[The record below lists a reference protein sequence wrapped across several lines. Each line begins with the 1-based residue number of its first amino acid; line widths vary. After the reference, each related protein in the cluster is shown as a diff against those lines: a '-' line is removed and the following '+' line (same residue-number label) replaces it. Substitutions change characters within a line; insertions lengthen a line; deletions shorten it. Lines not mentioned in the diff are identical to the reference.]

1 MKNIIVVK
9 FGGSLTKNKDAQKK
23 FIKDLAELSKKEKII
38 LVHGGGPEIN
48 NLLLKFNIKSKFVDG
63 LRYTNE
69 QTLEVV
75 EMALSGKVNKMLTS
89 ELIKCGVNAVG
100 ISAKDGSIALCKT
113 IKKLGFV
120 GNPVKINTKLLEILI
135 RNGFFPVLSSVGIDN
150 KAHSVNVNADTLA
163 MDIAIAFKASKLI
176 FLTDVAGVLDGDKKT
191 IKEVKIKNVDGL
203 IKSNIITGGMIPK
216 INSCKHAVEKG
227 VKEVLIIDGILGIKK
242 MKGTIIRK

>member
-48 NLLLKFNIKSKFVDG
+48 NLLLKFNIESKFVDG

>member
-1 MKNIIVVK
+1 
-9 FGGSLTKNKDAQKK
+9 
-23 FIKDLAELSKKEKII
+23 ELSKKEKII

-48 NLLLKFNIKSKFVDG
+48 NLLLKFNIESKFVDG

-135 RNGFFPVLSSVGIDN
+135 KNGFFPVLSSVGIDN

>member
-1 MKNIIVVK
+1 
-9 FGGSLTKNKDAQKK
+9 
-23 FIKDLAELSKKEKII
+23 
-38 LVHGGGPEIN
+38 
-48 NLLLKFNIKSKFVDG
+48 
-63 LRYTNE
+63 
-69 QTLEVV
+69 
-75 EMALSGKVNKMLTS
+75 
-89 ELIKCGVNAVG
+89 
-100 ISAKDGSIALCKT
+100 
-113 IKKLGFV
+113 
-120 GNPVKINTKLLEILI
+120 LEILI
-135 RNGFFPVLSSVGIDN
+135 KNGFFPVLSSVGIDN

>member
-1 MKNIIVVK
+1 
-9 FGGSLTKNKDAQKK
+9 
-23 FIKDLAELSKKEKII
+23 ELSKKEKII

-48 NLLLKFNIKSKFVDG
+48 NLLLKFNIESKFVDG

-75 EMALSGKVNKMLTS
+75 EMALSGKVNKMLTA

-113 IKKLGFV
+113 IKKLGFG

-150 KAHSVNVNADTLA
+150 KAHSVNINADTLA
-163 MDIAIAFKASKLI
+163 MDIAVAFKASKLI

>member
-135 RNGFFPVLSSVGIDN
+135 KNGFFPVLSSVGIDN

>member
-48 NLLLKFNIKSKFVDG
+48 NLLLKFNIESKFVDG

-135 RNGFFPVLSSVGIDN
+135 KNGFFPVLSSVGIDN

>member
-1 MKNIIVVK
+1 MKNIVVVK

-23 FIKDLAELSKKEKII
+23 FIKDLAELSKKENII

-48 NLLLKFNIKSKFVDG
+48 NLLLKFNIEPKFIDG
-63 LRYTNE
+63 LRYTDE

-75 EMALSGKVNKMLTS
+75 EMALSGKVNKMLTA

-100 ISAKDGSIALCKT
+100 ISAKDGSIALCET

-120 GNPVKINTKLLEILI
+120 GNPTKINIKLLEILI
-135 RNGFFPVLSSVGIDN
+135 KNGFFPVLSSVGIDK

-163 MDIAIAFKASKLI
+163 TNIAIAFKASKLI
-176 FLTDVAGVLDGDKKT
+176 FLTDVAGVLDEKKQT

-216 INSCKHAVEKG
+216 INSCKQAVEKG
-227 VKEVLIIDGILGIKK
+227 VKEVLIIDGVAGIKK
-242 MKGTIIRK
+242 LKGTIIRK